1 MKKETLYGI
10 HPVFEALK
18 AKRRV
23 FFTVYTS
30 GDTPSKRIGKVVSFA
45 EAQKI
50 PILKVSPSQLKSMTD
65 TDLHQGIAA
74 RVSSY
79 PLAGLSEITGD
90 PETAAANRF
99 LLLLDNVLDPQNFG
113 ALVRTALSVGIDGI
127 IIPKDRSAQPTSVVS
142 KSSAGA
148 LEHVR
153 LTQVTNMV
161 NTIKIL
167 KNKGLWIVGLDRT
180 AGRSVFSGDFPDSVA
195 IVIGS
200 EHKGIRPLVKKH
212 CDFLI
217 SIPQAGEVDSLNAS
231 VAGAIAM
238 YEVFRQRRFEQVYRA
253 NGNKMT

>member
-1 MKKETLYGI
+1 VKKETLYGI

-18 AKRRV
+18 AKRRA
-23 FFTVYTS
+23 FFNIYVS
-30 GDTPSKRIGKVVSFA
+30 GDKPSNRIGKVVSFA

-50 PILKVSPSQLKSMTD
+50 PILKVRPSQIKSMTD

-79 PLAGLSEITGD
+79 PFANLSEITGN
-90 PETAAANRF
+90 PKTTVENRF
-99 LLLLDNVLDPQNFG
+99 LLIMDSVVDPQNFG

-127 IIPKDRSAQPTSVVS
+127 LIPKNRSAQPTSAVS

-153 LTQVTNMV
+153 LAQVTNVV

-167 KNKGLWIVGLDRT
+167 KKNGLWIVGLDRT

-217 SIPQAGEVDSLNAS
+217 SIPQEGQVDSLNAS
-231 VAGAIAM
+231 VSGAVAM
-238 YEVFRQRRFEQVYRA
+238 YEVFRQRKF
-253 NGNKMT
+253 K